1 MNGNEVKIET
11 EYDLFIKL
19 LNNISVDYKNS
30 FGDGNTVVLIRP
42 SSYTTGESEGRSY
55 VQYTAKIRMLPSTL
69 TISSGNLNITLNDFV
84 IDPSLYYPHLP
95 SSISI
100 PIHFS
105 SGLNPNITIKDPKI
119 EL

>member
-1 MNGNEVKIET
+1 MNGNKVKIET

-19 LNNISVDYKNS
+19 LNNISVDYKNPS
-30 FGDGNTVVLIRP
+30 GDGNTVLIRP
-42 SSYTTGESEGRSY
+42 FSYTTGESEGRSY
-55 VQYTAKIRMLPSTL
+55 VQYTANIRMLNSTL

-84 IDPSLYYPHLP
+84 IDPSLYYPHLS

-105 SGLNPNITIKDPKI
+105 NKS
-119 EL
+119 

>member
-1 MNGNEVKIET
+1 MDGKDVKIET

-19 LNNISVDYKNS
+19 LNNISVDYKS
-30 FGDGNTVVLIRP
+30 SSGYGNTILIRP
-42 SSYTTGESEGRSY
+42 SSYTTGESEGISY
-55 VQYTAKIRMLPSTL
+55 VQYTANIRMLTSTP

-84 IDPSLYYPHLP
+84 IDPSLYYPHLS

-100 PIHFS
+100 PIHFNS
-105 SGLNPNITIKDPKI
+105 SDITIKDPTI

>member
-1 MNGNEVKIET
+1 MDGKDVKIET

-19 LNNISVDYKNS
+19 LNNISVDYKS
-30 FGDGNTVVLIRP
+30 SSGYGNTILIRP
-42 SSYTTGESEGRSY
+42 SSYTTGESEGISY
-55 VQYTAKIRMLPSTL
+55 VQYTANIRMLTSTP

-105 SGLNPNITIKDPKI
+105 NKS
-119 EL
+119 